1 MATVR
6 AVAALSDRGGVEIGI
21 GAGLATPPLPHTW
34 RPPFCKA
41 FVNDRQMGLRL
52 RPYIRTVEEA
62 TATPL
67 SLMEFADRALITTS
81 RSKRLWEGRVFRS
94 RSNLSCHHHRAY
106 GSVHGGSDRLS

>member
-1 MATVR
+1 MHRMATVR
-6 AVAALSDRGGVEIGI
+6 AVAGLPDRGGVEIGI
-21 GAGLATPPLPHTW
+21 GAGLATRPLPHTW
-34 RPPFCKA
+34 TPPFCKA

-94 RSNLSCHHHRAY
+94 PVQPILPSRHGRA
-106 GSVHGGSDRLS
+106 S